1 MRDGLGIPLMR
12 GRGRRAKLAPMTT
25 KTMRTPA
32 LAALCAAGLLA
43 APAGASAAGST
54 VIAGPL
60 KVKDYTMTVT
70 ATDGATDSFGVMFN
84 RTAGKSTQ
92 MHSYSFSQGVSVKAR
107 GSSASIKGSL
117 GRYGKVDLTLKGAG
131 AAKKGVV
138 PKGCTGT
145 AGKSRAGTLRGSFK
159 LVADTTYFK
168 TVSAKSLKAQ
178 IAKGGSLKCD
188 GSHGG
193 ETKAPTT
200 LSVSLQQPEG
210 MLMFSAGKAAD
221 GSVNQQAMRMDE
233 AGATAPA
240 SIMHLINAPGGAAAF
255 APSADLASATGSAIS
270 PFFSGA
276 FSFASEMAMGTSA
289 MGKLS
294 GDLVAAF
301 DSIGKQPIAAGSPD
315 AMIVTG

>member
-1 MRDGLGIPLMR
+1 MR
-12 GRGRRAKLAPMTT
+12 GRPAPAKLAAMTT
-25 KTMRTPA
+25 RNLRTPT
-32 LAALCAAGLLA
+32 LVALCAAGLLA
-43 APAGASAAGST
+43 APAGASAAGT
-54 VIAGPL
+54 VVAGPM
-60 KVKDYTMTVT
+60 KVKGYSMTVT
-70 ATDGATDSFGVMFN
+70 ATDDSSDSVGVMFN
-84 RTAGKSTQ
+84 RTAGKASQ
-92 MHSYSFSQGVSVKAR
+92 MHSYSFSEGVKVKVSGA
-107 GSSASIKGSL
+107 SASIKGSF
-117 GRYGKVDLTLKGAG
+117 GRYGNVNLKLKGAG

-159 LVADTTYFK
+159 LVADSTYFK
-168 TVSAKSLKAQ
+168 TVSAKSLKGQ
-178 IAKGGSLKCD
+178 LLKGGSIKCD

-200 LSVSLQQPEG
+200 LTVSLQQPEG
-210 MLMFSAGKAAD
+210 MLMFSASKAAD

-255 APSADLASATGSAIS
+255 APSADLASATGSAVS
-270 PFFSGA
+270 PFFKGA
-276 FSFASEMAMGTSA
+276 FSFASDMAMGTTA

-301 DSIGKQPIAAGSPD
+301 DSIGAQPIAAGSPD
-315 AMIVTG
+315 AMIVSG

>member
-1 MRDGLGIPLMR
+1 MRAGQR
-12 GRGRRAKLAPMTT
+12 VSKLATMTT
-25 KTMRTPA
+25 RNLRTPA

-43 APAGASAAGST
+43 APAAANAAGST

-70 ATDGATDSFGVMFN
+70 ATDGASDSLGVMFN
-84 RTAGKSTQ
+84 RTAGKANQ
-92 MHSYSFSQGVSVKAR
+92 LHSYSFSQGVTVKATAK
-107 GSSASIKGSL
+107 SASIKGNL
-117 GRYGKVDLTLKGAG
+117 GRFGKVNLKLAGAG

-159 LVADTTYFK
+159 LVADSTYFK
-168 TVSAKSLKAQ
+168 TVSAKSLKGQ
-178 IAKGGSLKCD
+178 IVKGGSLKCD
-188 GSHGG
+188 GSTGG
-193 ETKAPTT
+193 PETKAPTT
-200 LSVSLQQPEG
+200 LSATLQQPEG
-210 MLMFSAGKAAD
+210 MLMFSALKAAD
-221 GSVNQQAMRMDE
+221 GAVTQQAMRMDE

-240 SIMHLINAPGGAAAF
+240 SIMHMISAPGGAAAF
-255 APSADLASATGSAIS
+255 APSADLSSATGSAVS
-270 PFFSGA
+270 PFFTGA
-276 FSFASEMAMGTSA
+276 FSFASDMAMGTSA

-301 DSIGKQPIAAGSPD
+301 DSIGAQPIAAGAPD